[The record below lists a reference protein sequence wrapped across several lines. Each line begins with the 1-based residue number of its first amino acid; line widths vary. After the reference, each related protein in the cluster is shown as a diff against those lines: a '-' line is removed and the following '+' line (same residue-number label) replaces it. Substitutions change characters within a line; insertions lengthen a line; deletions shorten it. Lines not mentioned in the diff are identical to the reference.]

1 VKEQRIHEH
10 MGSITYHPSEQH
22 DTKGETMKD
31 KRTAL
36 VTLLLLLGLAVGG
49 VPVARA
55 ASLYLPLVLR

>member
-1 VKEQRIHEH
+1 